1 MSQSEAGPSRHRR
14 KYAARACNACRR
26 RKCKCD
32 GIQPV
37 CQPCIT
43 SGHECTWKAD
53 GEESNRPATKQYIE
67 VLRTKIENLEAQL
80 AHFRQ
85 ADSTGPNSMTSPTHD
100 GTLSLGVIGLPTS
113 SSGSTPQL
121 GTLNMRD
128 EHYPAQSLDPPSK
141 NSTRWSALGLL
152 IQPPHQNLPA
162 SPDLLTSDLNDPLP
176 PSVYQYIFNI
186 DSSVGPDEQLPEQR
200 QSLQC
205 QWNRYLPGSDSVNL
219 TRHEHDTLLY
229 RCFNYGA
236 AWLFGLL
243 PSLFLRDMLICLSPN
258 SFCVPGQLQH
268 YSPLLHCSILT
279 FASSFSDDANIR
291 SKDIRGRLARHTKQ
305 WLDEEFSYFNPSL
318 MFSLILLSEHH
329 IGIGENNTGYMY
341 MGMAMRASRAQKLM
355 AHEMQRPSEMPIPVV
370 PIVPPVCIELSGR
383 STTGDTIEDM
393 FSDSDYMGIAI
404 HCYIQNAKLILISS
418 NIPNALQSG
427 RSPIDVH
434 LQLDT
439 WFNSVP
445 NNLLVRQRSTL
456 TQPPIL
462 ALHIRYWWSILDLH
476 LPHIDISDHGTSQ
489 SLKMC
494 TRAAEKL
501 VRLFGSYETQF
512 GFRYY
517 PHNLLQ
523 VGKDF
528 LERSRLG
535 TE

>member
-1 MSQSEAGPSRHRR
+1 MYNIWTR
-14 KYAARACNACRR
+14 
-26 RKCKCD
+26 
-32 GIQPV
+32 
-37 CQPCIT
+37 
-43 SGHECTWKAD
+43 AD

-100 GTLSLGVIGLPTS
+100 GTLALGVIGLPTS

-341 MGMAMRASRAQKLM
+341 MGMAMRASRARFDSITPIYNWCQWSTFVQEKLM

-370 PIVPPVCIELSGR
+370 PIVPP
-383 STTGDTIEDM
+383 
-393 FSDSDYMGIAI
+393 
-404 HCYIQNAKLILISS
+404 
-418 NIPNALQSG
+418 
-427 RSPIDVH
+427 
-434 LQLDT
+434 
-439 WFNSVP
+439 
-445 NNLLVRQRSTL
+445 
-456 TQPPIL
+456 
-462 ALHIRYWWSILDLH
+462 
-476 LPHIDISDHGTSQ
+476 
-489 SLKMC
+489 
-494 TRAAEKL
+494 AAERPL
-501 VRLFGSYETQF
+501 AY
-512 GFRYY
+512 
-517 PHNLLQ
+517 
-523 VGKDF
+523 
-528 LERSRLG
+528 
-535 TE
+535 